1 MMMSMNAPVKARGSR
16 NMDFTDKE
24 FPMADEDFNRLATM
38 AYDISGIVLG
48 EQKKE
53 LVYSRISRRV
63 RKLNLEN
70 FSQYCQY
77 LTTNQD
83 SETNEFLNAITTN
96 LTSFFRESH
105 HFEYLAQEIIPK
117 WKKEKKGKTIRIWS
131 SACSTGP
138 EPYSIAITLNKN
150 MAMNNFNVKILATDL
165 DSEVL
170 AKARKGEYPIADIE
184 QLPRNY
190 LSNFLRN
197 KDSETGQVKDSIR
210 QMIQF
215 NRLNLLGPWPM
226 KNKFDVIFCRNVVIY
241 FNKETQ
247 RELFDRL
254 ADSLVEGGYLF
265 IGHSETLH
273 GMTERFVNIGRTI
286 YQKIC

>member
-1 MMMSMNAPVKARGSR
+1 
-16 NMDFTDKE
+16 MDFTGKE
-24 FPMADEDFNRLATM
+24 FPMADEDFMCLANM

-48 EQKKE
+48 EHKKE
-53 LVYSRISRRV
+53 LVYSRIARRV
-63 RKLNLEN
+63 RKLNLQN
-70 FSQYCQY
+70 FGQYCQY
-77 LTTNQD
+77 LAANQD
-83 SETNEFLNAITTN
+83 TETNDFLNAITTN

-105 HFEYLAQEIIPK
+105 HFEFLAKEIIPQ
-117 WKKEKKGKTIRIWS
+117 WKKEKKSKPIRIWS

-138 EPYSIAITLNKN
+138 EPYSIAITLDKN
-150 MAMNNFNVKILATDL
+150 MLVKDYNLKILATDL

-170 AKARKGEYPIADIE
+170 AKARKGEYPVADIE

-190 LSNFLRN
+190 LSNFLRS
-197 KDSETGQVKDSIR
+197 KGSDVGQVKENIR
-210 QMIQF
+210 NMVQF

-226 KNKFDVIFCRNVVIY
+226 KHKFDVVFCRNVVIY

-247 RELFDRL
+247 KELFDRL

-273 GMTERFVNIGRTI
+273 GMTDRFENKGRTI
-286 YQKIC
+286 YQKIGR

>member
-1 MMMSMNAPVKARGSR
+1 
-16 NMDFTDKE
+16 MDFTGKE
-24 FPMADEDFNRLATM
+24 FPMADEDFMCLANM

-48 EQKKE
+48 EHKKE
-53 LVYSRISRRV
+53 LVYSRIARRV
-63 RKLNLEN
+63 RKLNLQN
-70 FSQYCQY
+70 FGQYCQY
-77 LTTNQD
+77 LAANQD
-83 SETNEFLNAITTN
+83 TETNDFLNAITTN

-105 HFEYLAQEIIPK
+105 HFEFLAKEIIPQ
-117 WKKEKKGKTIRIWS
+117 WKKEKKSKPIRIWS

-138 EPYSIAITLNKN
+138 EPYSIAITLDKN
-150 MAMNNFNVKILATDL
+150 MLVKDYNLKILATDL

-170 AKARKGEYPIADIE
+170 AKARKGEYPVADIE

-197 KDSETGQVKDSIR
+197 KGSDVGQVKENIR
-210 QMIQF
+210 NMVQF

-226 KNKFDVIFCRNVVIY
+226 KHKFDVVFCRNVVIY

-247 RELFDRL
+247 KELFDRL
-254 ADSLVEGGYLF
+254 ADSLEEGGYLF

-273 GMTERFVNIGRTI
+273 GMTDRFENKGRTI
-286 YQKIC
+286 YQKIGR

>member
-1 MMMSMNAPVKARGSR
+1 MNAPEKVRGNLS
-16 NMDFTDKE
+16 MDFTSKE
-24 FPMADEDFNRLATM
+24 FPMADEDFKHLATM

-53 LVYSRISRRV
+53 LVYSRISRRI
-63 RKLNLEN
+63 RKLNLNN

-77 LTTNQD
+77 LSSNHE

-105 HFEYLAQEIIPK
+105 HFEFLAKEVIPK
-117 WKKEKKGKTIRIWS
+117 WKQQKKTQPIRIWS

-150 MAMNNFNVKILATDL
+150 MAVDKFNIKILATDL
-165 DSEVL
+165 DSDVL
-170 AKARKGEYPIADIE
+170 AKARQGEYPIADIE
-184 QLPRNY
+184 QIPRNY
-190 LSNFLRN
+190 LSSFLRN
-197 KDSETGQVKDSIR
+197 KGQETGQVKDNIR

-215 NRLNLLGPWPM
+215 NLLNLLGPWPM
-226 KNKFDVIFCRNVVIY
+226 RHQFDVIFCRNVVIY

-247 RELFDRL
+247 RELFDRI

-273 GMTERFVNIGRTI
+273 GMTERFVNVGRTI
-286 YQKIC
+286 YQKIR

>member
-1 MMMSMNAPVKARGSR
+1 
-16 NMDFTDKE
+16 MDFTTKE
-24 FPMADEDFNRLATM
+24 FPMADADFNCLIEM

-48 EQKKE
+48 EHKKE
-53 LVYSRISRRV
+53 LVYSRISRRI
-63 RKLNLEN
+63 RKLNLQD

-77 LTTNQD
+77 LANNQEIETT
-83 SETNEFLNAITTN
+83 EFLNAITTN

-105 HFEYLAQEIIPK
+105 HFEFLAKEIIPK
-117 WKKEKKGKTIRIWS
+117 WKKEKKSKPIRIWS

-138 EPYSIAITLNKN
+138 EPYSIAITLEKN
-150 MAMNNFNVKILATDL
+150 MRVKDYNLRILATDL

-170 AKARKGEYPIADIE
+170 AKARKGEYPIADVE

-190 LSNFLRN
+190 LSNFLRK
-197 KDSETGQVKDSIR
+197 KDSEVGQVKENIR
-210 QMIQF
+210 DMVQF

-247 RELFDRL
+247 KELFDRL
-254 ADSLVEGGYLF
+254 ADCLEDGGYLF
-265 IGHSETLH
+265 IGHSESLH
-273 GMTERFVNIGRTI
+273 GMDSKFVSKGRTI
-286 YQKIC
+286 YQKVG

>member
-1 MMMSMNAPVKARGSR
+1 
-16 NMDFTDKE
+16 MDFTGKE
-24 FPMADEDFNRLATM
+24 FPMADEDFICLANM

-48 EQKKE
+48 EHKKE
-53 LVYSRISRRV
+53 LVYSRIARRV
-63 RKLNLEN
+63 RKLNLQN
-70 FSQYCQY
+70 FGQYCQY
-77 LTTNQD
+77 LAANQD
-83 SETNEFLNAITTN
+83 TETNDFLNAITTN

-105 HFEYLAQEIIPK
+105 HFEFLAKEIIPQ
-117 WKKEKKGKTIRIWS
+117 WKKEKKSKPIRIWS

-138 EPYSIAITLNKN
+138 EPYSIAITLDKN
-150 MAMNNFNVKILATDL
+150 MLVKDYNLKILATDL

-170 AKARKGEYPIADIE
+170 AKARKGEYPVADIE

-190 LSNFLRN
+190 LSNFLRS
-197 KDSETGQVKDSIR
+197 KGSDVGQVKENIR
-210 QMIQF
+210 NMVQF

-226 KNKFDVIFCRNVVIY
+226 RNKFDVIFCRNVVIY

-247 RELFDRL
+247 KELFDRL

-273 GMTERFVNIGRTI
+273 GMTDRFESKGRTI
-286 YQKIC
+286 YQKIDR

>member
-1 MMMSMNAPVKARGSR
+1 
-16 NMDFTDKE
+16 MDFTTKE
-24 FPMADEDFNRLATM
+24 FPMADEDFNYLVTM

-48 EQKKE
+48 DHKKE

-63 RKLNLEN
+63 RKLKLQN

-77 LTTNQD
+77 LTNNQD
-83 SETNEFLNAITTN
+83 AETTDFLNAITTN

-105 HFEYLAQEIIPK
+105 HFEFLAKEIIPE
-117 WKKEKKGKTIRIWS
+117 WKKEKKGKPIRIWS

-138 EPYSIAITLNKN
+138 EPYSIAITLDKN
-150 MAMNNFNVKILATDL
+150 MAVKDYNVKILATDL
-165 DSEVL
+165 DSDVL
-170 AKARKGEYPIADIE
+170 EKARLGEYPVADIE
-184 QLPRNY
+184 QLPKNY
-190 LSNFLRN
+190 LSSFLR
-197 KDSETGQVKDSIR
+197 KSGSDVGQVKENIR
-210 QMIQF
+210 SMVQF

-247 RELFDRL
+247 IELFDRL
-254 ADSLVEGGYLF
+254 ADSLVSGGYLF

-273 GMTERFVNIGRTI
+273 GMSEKFVSKGRTI
-286 YQKIC
+286 YQKISS

>member
-1 MMMSMNAPVKARGSR
+1 
-16 NMDFTDKE
+16 MDYTGKE
-24 FPMADEDFNRLATM
+24 FPMADKDFTILAAK

-48 EQKKE
+48 DHKKD
-53 LVYSRISRRV
+53 LVYSRIARRI
-63 RKLNLEN
+63 RKLNLVD

-77 LTTNQD
+77 LENNED

-105 HFEYLAQEIIPK
+105 HFEFLAKEVIPQ
-117 WKKEKKGKTIRIWS
+117 WKKMGRHHPIRIWS

-150 MAMNNFNVKILATDL
+150 MPVSQFDVKILATDL
-165 DSEVL
+165 DSDVL
-170 AKARKGEYPIADIE
+170 KKARAGIYPVEDIE

-190 LSNFLRN
+190 LSSFKRKKNS
-197 KDSETGQVKDSIR
+197 DMGQVKQGLR
-210 QMIQF
+210 ELIQF
-215 NRLNLLGPWPM
+215 NRLNLLGPWPI
-226 KNKFDVIFCRNVVIY
+226 KHKFDVIFCRNVVIY

-247 RELFDRL
+247 KELFARL
-254 ADSLVEGGYLF
+254 ADQLNDGGYLF

-273 GMTERFVNIGRTI
+273 GVSDRFVSKGRTI
-286 YQKIC
+286 YQKKT

>member
-1 MMMSMNAPVKARGSR
+1 
-16 NMDFTDKE
+16 MDFTAKE
-24 FPMADEDFNRLATM
+24 FPMADEDFKCLATM

-48 EQKKE
+48 DHKKE

-63 RKLNLEN
+63 RKLNLQN

-77 LTTNQD
+77 LENNQD
-83 SETNEFLNAITTN
+83 TETTDFLNAITTN

-105 HFEYLAQEIIPK
+105 HFEFLAKEVIPE
-117 WKKEKKGKTIRIWS
+117 WKKEKRKAIRIWS

-138 EPYSIAITLNKN
+138 EPYSIAITLDKN
-150 MAMNNFNVKILATDL
+150 MAVKDYDLKILATDL
-165 DSEVL
+165 DSDVL
-170 AKARKGEYPIADIE
+170 AKARLGEYPVADIE
-184 QLPRNY
+184 QLPKNY
-190 LSNFLRN
+190 LSNFLR
-197 KDSETGQVKDSIR
+197 KKGSDVGQVKENIR
-210 QMIQF
+210 SMVQF

-247 RELFDRL
+247 IELFDRL
-254 ADSLVEGGYLF
+254 ADSLVDGGYLF

-273 GMTERFVNIGRTI
+273 GMSERFVSKGRTI
-286 YQKIC
+286 YQKLGG

>member
-1 MMMSMNAPVKARGSR
+1 MMSMNAPEKVRGNLS
-16 NMDFTDKE
+16 MDFTGKE
-24 FPMADEDFNRLATM
+24 FPMADADFKHLATM

-53 LVYSRISRRV
+53 LVYSRISRRI

-77 LTTNQD
+77 LSTNHE

-105 HFEYLAQEIIPK
+105 HFEFLAKEVIPK
-117 WKKEKKGKTIRIWS
+117 WKQQKKGQPIRIWS

-150 MAMNNFNVKILATDL
+150 MAVDKFNIKILATDL
-165 DSEVL
+165 DSDVL
-170 AKARKGEYPIADIE
+170 AKARQGEYPIADIE

-197 KDSETGQVKDSIR
+197 KGQETGQVKDSIR

-215 NRLNLLGPWPM
+215 NLLNLLGPWPM
-226 KNKFDVIFCRNVVIY
+226 KHQFDVIFCRNVVIY

-247 RELFDRL
+247 RELFDRI

-273 GMTERFVNIGRTI
+273 GMTERFENVGRTI
-286 YQKIC
+286 YQKIR